1 MNQVLL
7 LMVEQLIIEGLL
19 EEELKA
25 EVLEVL
31 SKKHKHVGG
40 DTHGSHFASM
50 RKNFGKSKGKDTIL
64 TPKTTATAQKL
75 SSAMMFATQMSS
87 AIGAKEVVIPPSL
100 LKNQY
105 PIMASLPDDSEGAL
119 TLCAAI
125 ESISKPIV
133 AFVRLAE
140 SKLFKNA
147 LEIPLPL
154 RFMFVVL
161 TPKYSE
167 DIDCHEVGRAFST
180 LMSNKYLHDICYSF
194 ESKSDLLTV
203 INNFLDESI
212 VLPPG
217 DWASKNLLN
226 FQDLQEMKLKKKAAK
241 VLKPSTKEVRYVK
254 LDEDKDS
261 PEKSDIEKAGDK
273 EKSYDPLTISRSPY
287 LFGGVINDWKK
298 RFPFYW
304 SDIKDGLDGQVIS
317 AALFIFFACL
327 SGAIAFGGV
336 LGETT
341 GNRIGITETIIVS
354 SASGI
359 IWSLLAGCPLII
371 TGVTGPV
378 LLFDQALWDF
388 SKSM

>member
-1 MNQVLL
+1 MEKGLLLLDLEANDMNQLL
-7 LMVEQLIIEGLL
+7 LLLGEQLKIEGLL
-19 EEELKA
+19 EEEQKT

-40 DTHGSHFASM
+40 NTHASGVGSHFASM
-50 RKNFGKSKGKDTIL
+50 RKNFGKSKSGGKDTVL
-64 TPKTTATAQKL
+64 TPKSTATAQKL

-119 TLCAAI
+119 TLCASI

-133 AFVRLAE
+133 AFIRLAE

-154 RFMFVVL
+154 RFIFVVL

-180 LMSNKYLHDICYSF
+180 LMSNKCLHDICYSF

-241 VLKPSTKEVRYVK
+241 AKPSAKEVRYEK

-261 PEKSDIEKAGDK
+261 PEKSDVEKAGDK
-273 EKSYDPLTISRSPY
+273 EKSYDPLKITRSPF
-287 LFGGVINDWKK
+287 LFGGVINEWKK
-298 RFPFYW
+298 RFPFYL
-304 SDIKDGLDGQVIS
+304 SDFKDGLDSQVIATAS
-317 AALFIFFACL
+317 FIFFACL
-327 SGAIAFGGV
+327 SGAIGKKHAF
-336 LGETT
+336 
-341 GNRIGITETIIVS
+341 
-354 SASGI
+354 
-359 IWSLLAGCPLII
+359 
-371 TGVTGPV
+371 
-378 LLFDQALWDF
+378 
-388 SKSM
+388 

>member
-1 MNQVLL
+1 MEKGLLLLDLEANDMNQLL
-7 LMVEQLIIEGLL
+7 LLLVEQFTIKGLL
-19 EEELKA
+19 EEELKT

-31 SKKHKHVGG
+31 SKNHRHVGG
-40 DTHGSHFASM
+40 ESTHHFASM
-50 RKNFGKSKGKDTIL
+50 RKNFGKSKSGGKDTVL
-64 TPKTTATAQKL
+64 TPKSTATAQKL

-87 AIGAKEVVIPPSL
+87 AIGAKEVVLPPSL

-133 AFVRLAE
+133 AFIRLAE

-167 DIDCHEVGRAFST
+167 DIDCHEIGRAFST

-194 ESKSDLLTV
+194 ESKSDLFTV
-203 INNFLDESI
+203 INSFLDESI

-226 FQDLQEMKLKKKAAK
+226 FQDLQEMKLKKKA
-241 VLKPSTKEVRYVK
+241 TKKGVKYEK
-254 LDEDKDS
+254 LDEEDKDS
-261 PEKSDIEKAGDK
+261 PEKSDDVEKAGDN
-273 EKSYDPLTISRSPY
+273 KSYDPLTITRSPF
-287 LFGGVINDWKK
+287 LFGGVINEWKK
-298 RFPFYW
+298 RFPFYL
-304 SDIKDGLDGQVIS
+304 SDFKDGLDSQVIATAS
-317 AALFIFFACL
+317 FIFFACL
-327 SGAIAFGGV
+327 SGAIGKKPHVQNKCFALKFKFRR
-336 LGETT
+336 
-341 GNRIGITETIIVS
+341 N
-354 SASGI
+354 ASKFPI
-359 IWSLLAGCPLII
+359 FI
-371 TGVTGPV
+371 
-378 LLFDQALWDF
+378 
-388 SKSM
+388 